1 MLIDIKTFLT
11 YSKRVPCPP
20 STHEQDFGESLQGR
34 AIAQRGNCYLDH
46 QTKPLY
52 RNVKKQF
59 KFYMKMTNGLK
70 SPNGTY
76 PDYEIQYPI
85 INHYKI
91 GKQSPQIHIVVC
103 ASPFL
108 DYFLFLLL
116 KLLHVLFIVVITLV
130 IVFLDY

>member
-59 KFYMKMTNGLK
+59 KFYMKMTNGLSRQ

-103 ASPFL
+103 ASPFI
-108 DYFLFLLL
+108 DYFF
-116 KLLHVLFIVVITLV
+116 
-130 IVFLDY
+130 VFTS